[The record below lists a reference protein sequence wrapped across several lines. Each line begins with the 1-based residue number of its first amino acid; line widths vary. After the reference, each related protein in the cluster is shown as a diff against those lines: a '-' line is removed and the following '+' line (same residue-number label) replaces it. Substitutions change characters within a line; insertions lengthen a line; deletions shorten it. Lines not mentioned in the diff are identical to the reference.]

1 MIPKT
6 ERDDRYEL
14 FLQYFLRDQS
24 HVFAYVRSL
33 LPQFADAQDVFQR
46 CSLTLWK
53 QFDNFDQERLF
64 LPWACQIAL
73 NEVRNFRRV
82 SGRDRLQFSE
92 ELVEQLAVR
101 RVESL
106 THCEKRSS
114 ALRACLSTLK
124 QTDRELIQ
132 AVYEHAK
139 PVEEIA
145 KSMGK
150 AMQTLY
156 NRLSILRRGLLD
168 CIEKRLAAEE
178 VTG

>member
-1 MIPKT
+1 MLPT
-6 ERDDRYEL
+6 PEQDDRYEL
-14 FLQYFLRDQS
+14 FLHYFLRDQS

-64 LPWACQIAL
+64 LPWASQIAL

-92 ELVEQLAVR
+92 ELVEQLAAR
-101 RVESL
+101 RVQSL

-132 AVYEHAK
+132 AVYEHAM
-139 PVEEIA
+139 PVEQIA
-145 KSMGK
+145 KSTGK